1 MRKTKKSNSAI
12 SFYDAY
18 IQFPFLLL
26 YTLTDNSTQK
36 PKITP
41 GKLKNLTKKPIS
53 LTFFTQ
59 TSKSA
64 TLSFLNPHPKAPLE
78 IKSFF

>member
-1 MRKTKKSNSAI
+1 MRKAKRSNRTI
-12 SFYDAY
+12 SLYDAY
-18 IQFPFLLL
+18 IQSPFLLL
-26 YTLTDNSTQK
+26 HTLTDNSTQK

-41 GKLKNLTKKPIS
+41 GKLKNLTKRPIS

-64 TLSFLNPHPKAPLE
+64 PLFFLNPHPKAPIE